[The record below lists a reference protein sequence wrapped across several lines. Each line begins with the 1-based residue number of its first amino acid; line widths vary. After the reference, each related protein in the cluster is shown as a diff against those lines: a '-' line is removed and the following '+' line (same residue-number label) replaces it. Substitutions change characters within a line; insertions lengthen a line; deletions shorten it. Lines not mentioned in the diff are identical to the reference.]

1 MSLNKVFFT
10 EKDGD
15 ISGTAERDPLGLQ
28 PIWSFYGRQVI
39 NHLTTVSTTIHG
51 FREVLL
57 CLSICNEI
65 NGTKKVLSYSD
76 LILLFEQLFIYIS
89 ISKGKDKGI
98 LGADNGKAK
107 FNAYNKNPE
116 ISLKQTILVREI
128 SLGYYGRYKSP
139 LSTMGIIDS
148 RSVLLIDQEEIKN
161 YYGESRY
168 NKILVGFKNFIDN
181 FDNNKKFN
189 NFTAKDELYE
199 AVFGKFRE
207 TECNFWLN
215 RLYEVDGETKELMKE
230 CYSLANKDIIP
241 EDSFNKLK
249 SFKEVEN
256 IIKLESFLRCL
267 EEVFFKVMSSKDIGS
282 IKIDNI
288 NEHKKRYDEFCKISN
303 YSDSQL
309 FNVRI
314 KYLKENCS
322 PYSENYI
329 KNVIKYHELVCK
341 QKKSSVWVDLDS
353 VGRLKSFVNVNDV
366 AIDINQWGRGR
377 YYYFSSLQS
386 VKAEI
391 EEFSK

>member
-1 MSLNKVFFT
+1 MSDILLNKLFFT
-10 EKDGD
+10 KKDED
-15 ISGTAERDPLGLQ
+15 ISGTAQRDPLGLQ

-39 NHLTTVSTTIHG
+39 NHLTTISTSIHG

-65 NGTKKVLSYSD
+65 NGTKKDLSYSD
-76 LILLFEQLFIYIS
+76 LILLFEQLFIYTS
-89 ISKGKDKGI
+89 ISKGKVEGI
-98 LGADNGKAK
+98 LGADNGYAK

-148 RSVLLIDQEEIKN
+148 RSVLLIDKEEIKN
-161 YYGESRY
+161 HYGGSRY
-168 NKILVGFKNFIDN
+168 NKILVAFKNFV
-181 FDNNKKFN
+181 FSNKKFN

-207 TECNFWLN
+207 AECNFWLK
-215 RLYEVDGETKELMKE
+215 RLNEVDGETKELMKK

-241 EDSFNKLK
+241 EDSFYKLK
-249 SFKEVEN
+249 SFNEVEN
-256 IIKLESFLRCL
+256 IIKLEPFLRCL
-267 EEVFFKVMSSKDIGS
+267 EEVFFKVMSSKDIS
-282 IKIDNI
+282 YIKINNI

-314 KYLKENCS
+314 KYLKEKCS
-322 PYSENYI
+322 PDSENYI
-329 KNVIKYHELVCK
+329 ENIIKYHELVCK
-341 QKKSSVWVDLDS
+341 QKKSSVWVDLDT

-366 AIDINQWGRGR
+366 AIDINQWGRD
-377 YYYFSSLQS
+377 YYFSSLQS

>member
-1 MSLNKVFFT
+1 MSDILLNKLFFT
-10 EKDGD
+10 KKDED
-15 ISGTAERDPLGLQ
+15 ISGTAQRDPLGLQ

-39 NHLTTVSTTIHG
+39 NHLTTISTSIHG

-65 NGTKKVLSYSD
+65 NGTKKDLSYSD
-76 LILLFEQLFIYIS
+76 LILLFEQLFIYTS
-89 ISKGKDKGI
+89 ISKGKVKGI
-98 LGADNGKAK
+98 LGADNGYAK

-148 RSVLLIDQEEIKN
+148 RSVLLIDKEEIKN
-161 YYGESRY
+161 HYGESRY
-168 NKILVGFKNFIDN
+168 NKILVAFKNFV
-181 FDNNKKFN
+181 FSNKKFN

-207 TECNFWLN
+207 AECNFWLK
-215 RLYEVDGETKELMKE
+215 RLNEVDGETKELMKK

-241 EDSFNKLK
+241 EDSFYKLK
-249 SFKEVEN
+249 SFNEVEN
-256 IIKLESFLRCL
+256 IIKLEPFLRCL
-267 EEVFFKVMSSKDIGS
+267 EEVFFKVMSSKDIS
-282 IKIDNI
+282 YIKINNI

-309 FNVRI
+309 FIFRI

-322 PYSENYI
+322 PDSENYI
-329 KNVIKYHELVCK
+329 KNIIKYHELVCK
-341 QKKSSVWVDLDS
+341 QKKSSVWVDLDT

-366 AIDINQWGRGR
+366 AIDINQWGRD
-377 YYYFSSLQS
+377 YYFSSLQS

>member
-1 MSLNKVFFT
+1 MSDILLNKLFFT
-10 EKDGD
+10 KKDED
-15 ISGTAERDPLGLQ
+15 ISGTAQRDPLGLQ

-39 NHLTTVSTTIHG
+39 NHLTTISTSIHG

-65 NGTKKVLSYSD
+65 NGTKKDLSYSD
-76 LILLFEQLFIYIS
+76 LILLFEQLFIYTS
-89 ISKGKDKGI
+89 ISKGKVEGI
-98 LGADNGKAK
+98 LGADNGYAK

-148 RSVLLIDQEEIKN
+148 RSVLLIDKEEIKN
-161 YYGESRY
+161 HYGESRY
-168 NKILVGFKNFIDN
+168 NKILVAFKNFV
-181 FDNNKKFN
+181 FSNKKFN

-207 TECNFWLN
+207 AECNFWLK
-215 RLYEVDGETKELMKE
+215 RLNEVDGETKELMKK

-241 EDSFNKLK
+241 EDSFYKLK
-249 SFKEVEN
+249 SFNEVEN
-256 IIKLESFLRCL
+256 IIKLEPFLRCL
-267 EEVFFKVMSSKDIGS
+267 EEVFFKVMSSKDIS
-282 IKIDNI
+282 YIKINNI

-322 PYSENYI
+322 PDSENYI
-329 KNVIKYHELVCK
+329 KNIIKYHELVCK
-341 QKKSSVWVDLDS
+341 QKKSSVWVDLDT

-366 AIDINQWGRGR
+366 AIDINQWGRD
-377 YYYFSSLQS
+377 YYFSSLQS

>member
-1 MSLNKVFFT
+1 MSDILLNKLFFT
-10 EKDGD
+10 KKDED
-15 ISGTAERDPLGLQ
+15 ISGTAQRDPLGLQ

-39 NHLTTVSTTIHG
+39 NHLTTISTSFHG

-65 NGTKKVLSYSD
+65 NGTKKDLSYSD
-76 LILLFEQLFIYIS
+76 LILLFEQLFIYTS
-89 ISKGKDKGI
+89 ISKGKVEGI
-98 LGADNGKAK
+98 LGADNGYAK

-148 RSVLLIDQEEIKN
+148 RSVLLIDKEEIKN
-161 YYGESRY
+161 HYGESRY
-168 NKILVGFKNFIDN
+168 NKILVAFKNFV
-181 FDNNKKFN
+181 FSNKKFN

-199 AVFGKFRE
+199 AVFGKFRQA
-207 TECNFWLN
+207 ECNFWLK
-215 RLYEVDGETKELMKE
+215 RLNEVDGETKELMKK

-241 EDSFNKLK
+241 EDSFYKLK
-249 SFKEVEN
+249 SFNEVEN
-256 IIKLESFLRCL
+256 IIKLEPFLRCL
-267 EEVFFKVMSSKDIGS
+267 EEVFFKVMSSKDIS
-282 IKIDNI
+282 YIKINNI

-322 PYSENYI
+322 PDSENYI
-329 KNVIKYHELVCK
+329 ENIIKYHELVCK
-341 QKKSSVWVDLDS
+341 QKKSSVWVDLDT

-366 AIDINQWGRGR
+366 AIDINQWGRD
-377 YYYFSSLQS
+377 YYFSSLQS

>member
-1 MSLNKVFFT
+1 MSDILLNKLFFT
-10 EKDGD
+10 KKDED
-15 ISGTAERDPLGLQ
+15 ISGTAQRDPLGLQ

-39 NHLTTVSTTIHG
+39 NHLTTISTSIHG

-65 NGTKKVLSYSD
+65 NGTKKDLSYSD
-76 LILLFEQLFIYIS
+76 LILLFEQLFIYTS
-89 ISKGKDKGI
+89 ISKGKVEGI
-98 LGADNGKAK
+98 LGADNGYAK

-148 RSVLLIDQEEIKN
+148 RSVLLIDKEEIKN
-161 YYGESRY
+161 HYGESRY
-168 NKILVGFKNFIDN
+168 NKILVAFKNFV
-181 FDNNKKFN
+181 FSNKKFN

-207 TECNFWLN
+207 AECNFWLK
-215 RLYEVDGETKELMKE
+215 RLNEVDGETKELMKK

-241 EDSFNKLK
+241 EDSFYKLK
-249 SFKEVEN
+249 SFNEVEN
-256 IIKLESFLRCL
+256 IIKLEPFLRCL
-267 EEVFFKVMSSKDIGS
+267 EEVFFKVMSSKDIS
-282 IKIDNI
+282 YIKINNI

-322 PYSENYI
+322 PDSENYI
-329 KNVIKYHELVCK
+329 KNIIKYHELVCK
-341 QKKSSVWVDLDS
+341 QKKSSVWVDLDT

-366 AIDINQWGRGR
+366 AIDINQWGRD
-377 YYYFSSLQS
+377 YYFSSLQS

-391 EEFSK
+391 EELSK

>member
-1 MSLNKVFFT
+1 MSDILLNKLFFT
-10 EKDGD
+10 KKDED
-15 ISGTAERDPLGLQ
+15 ISGTAQRDPLGLQ

-39 NHLTTVSTTIHG
+39 NHLTTISTSIHG

-65 NGTKKVLSYSD
+65 NGTKKDLSYSD
-76 LILLFEQLFIYIS
+76 LILLFEQLFIYTS
-89 ISKGKDKGI
+89 ISKGKVEGI
-98 LGADNGKAK
+98 LGADNGYAK

-148 RSVLLIDQEEIKN
+148 RSELLIDKEEIKN
-161 YYGESRY
+161 HYGGSRY
-168 NKILVGFKNFIDN
+168 NKILVAFKNFV
-181 FDNNKKFN
+181 FSNKKFI

-207 TECNFWLN
+207 AECNFWLN
-215 RLYEVDGETKELMKE
+215 RLYEVDGETKELMKK

-241 EDSFNKLK
+241 GDSFYKLK
-249 SFKEVEN
+249 SFNEVEN
-256 IIKLESFLRCL
+256 IIKLEPFLRCL
-267 EEVFFKVMSSKDIGS
+267 EEVFFKVMSSKDIS
-282 IKIDNI
+282 YIKINNI
-288 NEHKKRYDEFCKISN
+288 KEHKKRYDEFCKISN

-322 PYSENYI
+322 PDSENYI
-329 KNVIKYHELVCK
+329 KNIIKYHELVCR
-341 QKKSSVWVDLDS
+341 QKKSSVWVDLDT

-366 AIDINQWGRGR
+366 AIDINQWGRD
-377 YYYFSSLQS
+377 YYFSSLQS